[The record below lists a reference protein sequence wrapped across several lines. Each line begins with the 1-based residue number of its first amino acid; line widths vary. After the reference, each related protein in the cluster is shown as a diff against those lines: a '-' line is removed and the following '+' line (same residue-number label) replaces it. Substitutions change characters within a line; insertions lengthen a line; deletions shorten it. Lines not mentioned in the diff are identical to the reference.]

1 MAQST
6 NHQPR
11 SLTHDDASAAW
22 EDAYAYKA
30 QIARNEAERA
40 KPVPCLTMAVLL
52 WLSAFLFG
60 AVLIFSHGP
69 EVM

>member
-1 MAQST
+1 MAF
-6 NHQPR
+6 NR
-11 SLTHDDASAAW
+11 YSLNDDAVTRAW
-22 EDAYAYKA
+22 ADTLAFKA